1 MPDTV
6 RLFVAVELPE
16 AARQHIAHLL
26 DTLRARSTHGLRWV
40 KPEGVHLT
48 LKFLGNVLEERLDSI
63 VTAMERATENVAYF
77 SLRIQDVGAFLGA
90 FPNMGS
96 PRVVWAGV
104 QGEVEPLLQLQ
115 ARLEE
120 TLADQGFL
128 PETRPFS
135 PHLTL
140 ARVRGRLSSWE
151 RQHLTEAMESA
162 RGITGVDMPVN
173 RLSLMESTLTPEGAV
188 YTRRGQISLR
198 FTLAS

>member
-6 RLFVAVELPE
+6 RLFVAIELPE

-26 DTLRARSTHGLRWV
+26 DILRARSSHGLRWV

-48 LKFLGNVLEERLDSI
+48 LKFLGNVSEERLDSI
-63 VTAMERATENVAYF
+63 VTAMERATENVACF
-77 SLRIQDVGAFLGA
+77 SLRIQDVGAF
-90 FPNMGS
+90 PNMGS
-96 PRVVWAGV
+96 PRVLWAGV

-151 RQHLTEAMESA
+151 HQHLTEAMEAA

-173 RLSLMESTLTPEGAV
+173 RLSLMESTLTPGGAV
-188 YTRRGQISLR
+188 YTRRGQIPLR

>member
-6 RLFVAVELPE
+6 RLFVAVELAE
-16 AARQHIAHLL
+16 AGRQHIAHLL
-26 DTLRARSTHGLRWV
+26 ETLRSRSTHGLRWI
-40 KPEGVHLT
+40 KAEGVHLT
-48 LKFLGNVLEERLDSI
+48 LKFLGNVSEGRLDSI
-63 VTAMERATENVAYF
+63 VPAMGRATENVAPF
-77 SLRIQDVGAFLGA
+77 SLRIQDVGAF
-90 FPNMGS
+90 PNMGS
-96 PRVVWAGV
+96 PRVLWAGI

-115 ARLEE
+115 ARLDE

-140 ARVRGRLSSWE
+140 ARVRGRLSFRE
-151 RQHLTEAMESA
+151 RQQLTEAMESA
-162 RGITGVDMPVN
+162 RGMTGVDMPVH
-173 RLSLMESTLTPEGAV
+173 RLSLMESTLTPGGAV